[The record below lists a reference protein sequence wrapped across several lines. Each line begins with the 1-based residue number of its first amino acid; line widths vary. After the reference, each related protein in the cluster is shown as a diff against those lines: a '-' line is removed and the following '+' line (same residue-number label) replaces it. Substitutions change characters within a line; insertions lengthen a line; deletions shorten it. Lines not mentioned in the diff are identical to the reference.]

1 MLNLHVIDDDIPE
14 LNEYFRVTLVSAVS
28 GDGKLGSTP
37 TSGASIDPEKET
49 TDISIRAS
57 DHPYGNNDGNNSL
70 VSNNCVVL
78 ASQIKPFLSL
88 NK

>member
-1 MLNLHVIDDDIPE
+1 MHVIDDDIPE

-49 TDISIRAS
+49 TDISIKAS
-57 DHPYGNNDGNNSL
+57 DHPYGNNVDDAIL
-70 VSNNCVVL
+70 L
-78 ASQIKPFLSL
+78 QIHVYF
-88 NK
+88 